1 MCGLDHRRSA
11 AAQMVL
17 LLRLSPLVPFGLLN
31 YMLGLTG
38 IPALSFIL
46 CSWLGMLP
54 GACTLGYVPCFVPL
68 LMVHAQQHPLSA
80 PPDCCG

>member
-1 MCGLDHRRSA
+1 MIMVLDAPA
-11 AAQMVL
+11 ASVQMVL

-46 CSWLGMLP
+46 CSWVGMLP
-54 GACTLGYVPCFVPL
+54 GEPSVLLCSACP
-68 LMVHAQQHPLSA
+68 S
-80 PPDCCG
+80 